1 MSEVI
6 ENQAVEEVVKE
17 EKPKAKKTKG
27 IYVIRN
33 PHTGFEHYGVSS
45 QVEIVLRDYFR
56 QLDNGKHSN
65 KKLQAE
71 FDESQ
76 GALEHEV
83 VKEFPADTSMKV
95 LHAEKR
101 LFLGKATKKDKE
113 LLGIEVEEDQ
123 KE

>member
-6 ENQAVEEVVKE
+6 ENQEVQE

-27 IYVIRN
+27 LFVIRN
-33 PHTGFEHYGVSS
+33 PRTGFEHYGVSS

-71 FDESQ
+71 YDESQ
-76 GALEHEV
+76 GALEHEII
-83 VKEFPADTSMKV
+83 KEFPADTPMKV
-95 LHAEKR
+95 LYAEKR

-113 LLGIEVEEDQ
+113 LLGIDAEEDP